1 MAEQNKESASIITE
15 LVERLGL
22 STVLLLGAVY
32 FGYQSIIRPIADSYQ
47 KMVADVAETN
57 KLLQEEIK
65 SNDKEDGER
74 VQLIIAQMAK
84 LEAKIDKLLEASK

>member
-1 MAEQNKESASIITE
+1 MADAKQSASIVTE

-47 KMVADVAETN
+47 QMVADVAETN
-57 KLLQEEIK
+57 KLLEEEIRN
-65 SNDKEDGER
+65 NDKADGER
-74 VQLIIAQMAK
+74 VRLISARMDK
-84 LEAKIDKLLEASK
+84 LEAKIDKLLEASQ